1 MSDYNIDELLIMVFD
16 IQETNWKP
24 TDKIPL
30 ISKEI
35 ERLKS
40 DLKNYLNNSDYDV
53 AGILNES
60 QELCEESKTLTED
73 MRSCQQEIEEE
84 TMAEIVKSIENHDAL
99 AKELEGITFAINI
112 IFDVLQCGKCVK
124 EFDEGRDAQSFTR
137 SVEAVSDL
145 VEFIENPAEGFQQL
159 DLYRNTKH
167 TAQQILEILLHDLSS
182 EWSRLVNWSTKLGTR
197 KTIVTIVLN
206 LDESTIVN
214 DILSALD
221 KSKKLQEKINEF
233 SEFLM
238 KEVLIP
244 IMLFDCT
251 VYAETDELMTLTIN
265 HAKYNC
271 KPPYDAVIANLRL
284 LFHYLSNKLNIEFSH
299 DSTLMT
305 MIGKEINAEF
315 KEILVKEVLI
325 DTIPNNINELQT
337 YGRIT
342 AEIEDFQRFLALV
355 KIFPEDKFSI
365 LDYIDDIDILF
376 ANKSS
381 QYHLETARNIMLKDL
396 SETMSIGVESIPE
409 DDEPSISNLMD
420 DRAEEALKILDKTIP
435 KSLFFFP
442 RCMIS
447 KTAQELLNLVY
458 VMMEQAV
465 QCSDVVC
472 KRLYYTTRLVFELY
486 DAVVPYHHEK
496 YLQTIPHYVGEYIFC
511 IPLVYKETSTLCACS
526 AICTMESAQ
535 RNVLSLEGFSLRY
548 GIGFFRKLLTGAL

>member
-1 MSDYNIDELLIMVFD
+1 MSDYNIDELLKTVFD
-16 IQETNWKP
+16 IQDANWKP

-35 ERLKS
+35 EQLKS
-40 DLKNYLNNSDYDV
+40 DLKTYLNNSDYDV
-53 AGILNES
+53 AGILKES
-60 QELCEESKTLTED
+60 KELCEESKTLVED
-73 MRSCQQEIEEE
+73 MRSCQLEIEEE

-99 AKELEGITFAINI
+99 AKELECINFAINI
-112 IFDVLQCGKCVK
+112 VFDVVQCGKYVK
-124 EFDEGRDAQSFTR
+124 EFDDGRDAQSFTR
-137 SVEAVSDL
+137 AVEAVSDL
-145 VEFIENPAEGFQQL
+145 IQFIENPADGFQHL
-159 DLYRNTKH
+159 GLYHNTKH
-167 TAQQILEILLHDLSS
+167 AAQLILDSLLHDLSS
-182 EWSRLVNWSTKLGTR
+182 EWSRLANWCTKLGTR

-206 LDESTIVN
+206 LDESTVVI

-251 VYAETDELMTLTIN
+251 VYAETDVLMTLTIN
-265 HAKYNC
+265 HAKHNC

-284 LFHYLSNKLNIEFSH
+284 LFHYLSNKLNIEFCRGN
-299 DSTLMT
+299 TLMT

-315 KEILVKEVLI
+315 KETLIKEVLI

-342 AEIEDFQRFLALV
+342 AEIEDFQHFLALV

-376 ANKSS
+376 ASKSS

-396 SETMSIGVESIPE
+396 SVTMSIGVETIPE

-420 DRAEEALKILDKTIP
+420 DSAEEALKILDKTIP
-435 KSLFFFP
+435 QSLFFFP

-447 KTAQELLNLVY
+447 KTAQELLDLVY

-496 YLQTIPHYVGEYIFC
+496 YLQTIPHYVGEYKCFKWD
-511 IPLVYKETSTLCACS
+511 PYE
-526 AICTMESAQ
+526 
-535 RNVLSLEGFSLRY
+535 
-548 GIGFFRKLLTGAL
+548 